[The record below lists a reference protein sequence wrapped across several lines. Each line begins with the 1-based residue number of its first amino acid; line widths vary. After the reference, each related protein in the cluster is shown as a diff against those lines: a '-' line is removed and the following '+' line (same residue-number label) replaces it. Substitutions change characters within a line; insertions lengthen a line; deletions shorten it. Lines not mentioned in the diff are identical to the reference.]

1 MESLSRVFFPVLFG
15 VLLSSLLSAYSID
28 KHAITQPE
36 DGKVAV
42 CRSCYDEISKLRST
56 QPRTGITTTR
66 TITTH
71 MCPDCKSELSVYTEG
86 STLKAK
92 CAKCAKCAPDGADG
106 DRCVPKPETK

>member
-1 MESLSRVFFPVLFG
+1 MKRLSRVVFPALAG
-15 VLLSSLLSAYSID
+15 LLLASVLSACASD
-28 KHAITQPE
+28 KHTMTTTA

-42 CRSCYDEISKLRST
+42 CRACYDEISKVRST

-92 CAKCAKCAPDGADG
+92 CAKCAPDGVDC

>member
-1 MESLSRVFFPVLFG
+1 MSNLRRV
-15 VLLSSLLSAYSID
+15 LSSVLSGALLASVLSACATD
-28 KHAITQPE
+28 KHTMTASA

-42 CRSCYDEISKLRST
+42 CRACYDEISKVRST
-56 QPRTGITTTR
+56 QPRTGITATR

-92 CAKCAKCAPDGADG
+92 CAPDGVDC
-106 DRCVPKPETK
+106 DRCVPKPEAK